1 MDPHILSDPDPDPGS
16 KNVADPT
23 DPHHKDW
30 LKVDL
35 NLTYKK
41 AKICKASE
49 SKFVNLKHQDSISV
63 SG

>member
-23 DPHHKDW
+23 DPHHKDR

-49 SKFVNLKHQDSISV
+49 SKLVNS
-63 SG
+63 